1 MIFTNGRKTPKKLK
15 PDVRLYNQTVYN
27 DFIEEYP
34 DYKNRLQ
41 IKTFKKWVK
50 MYCEHKK
57 YTYMDGNTNGM
68 RYFYLSSTSQK
79 TIEIKEELPF

>member
-34 DYKNRLQ
+34 DYKKQ
-41 IKTFKKWVK
+41 A
-50 MYCEHKK
+50 
-57 YTYMDGNTNGM
+57 TN
-68 RYFYLSSTSQK
+68 
-79 TIEIKEELPF
+79 